1 MHGVRLVCHSA
12 VAQSHRI
19 CSVWHLCVVTYGPT
33 WLPTISS
40 QRCISSH
47 LPSLLMGYQFFVLT
61 GTATSRAGSGA
72 QFVLGLQGSPVPYLP
87 YPLATWYLFWL
98 GLSTATFFPGTWR
111 RCPALL
117 RSGAS
122 PSQSSFLQGHIL
134 WACFPQWRD
143 T

>member
-1 MHGVRLVCHSA
+1 MPFRSCSEPPYLLCLASVC
-12 VAQSHRI
+12 RNL
-19 CSVWHLCVVTYGPT
+19 W
-33 WLPTISS
+33 
-40 QRCISSH
+40 SH
-47 LPSLLMGYQFFVLT
+47 LAPHNIVSEVRIFSPPLHPTTPNGLPVLCSYWHCNQQ
-61 GTATSRAGSGA
+61 GWVWGPICLR
-72 QFVLGLQGSPVPYLP
+72 LQGSPVPYLP